1 MVSNRNRHSEPI
13 SPPYV
18 PWSAYGL
25 SLRVVGRAA
34 WAAYRFDLTRWCVRR
49 VVRLMTA

>member
-1 MVSNRNRHSEPI
+1 MFTIPNYHCEPI

-34 WAAYRFDLTRWCVRR
+34 AAACRIDLTRWCVRR
-49 VVRLMTA
+49 VVRLMKA